1 MNSKNALPIPL
12 AVRVYTEPTLVHKPK
27 SSQSWRRPQTMLVFD
42 TETTVDRTQRLLFG
56 CYRFIDSGVCAEEG
70 LFYADDLSSDQ
81 LEVLHR
87 YVQMHT
93 EQGELQ
99 LLSRSEFLKRF
110 FMATYKGRSLIVG
123 FNLPFD
129 LSRLGFDVA
138 PARREFGG
146 GFSLGL
152 WSYNDKNG
160 QESSDPN
167 RPRITIKH
175 IDSKRSLMSFTGRK
189 ETDQDD
195 RIPEGSPDGKPQE
208 GYKFRGHFL
217 DLKTLAF
224 ALTDR
229 GHSLKSACEAFGV
242 ERGKMHASE
251 HGKVT
256 EEYIEYN
263 RRDVEATAQLAEK
276 LFEEYDRHPIALQET
291 KAFSPASIGKA
302 YLRAMG
308 ITPISQRQQNNQP
321 YLGHAQ
327 TAYFGGR
334 TSAHIRKVAVP
345 VVYVDFLSMYPT
357 VNSLM
362 NLWRFVIARKI
373 KFVNHCHKEIN
384 AFLEQITEDHLFEPE
399 TWKQLTAFVLVVPD
413 GDILPTRGRYSSTSN
428 DWQVAVNH
436 LHANAP
442 EDALWFSLPD
452 VVASVILTGKTPR
465 IIDAFRIEPSDELL
479 PDLTLTKLRGK
490 IRIDPKEKD
499 FFKAVIEERKRID
512 LSEIAPQEKARMNKA
527 LKVLANSTSYGIYG
541 QMDRRETGKKVLVE
555 CHGIDPHPY
564 SCSVENPEQPGEFCY
579 PPLAALIT
587 GAARLMLALLENCIM
602 KLGGTYAME
611 DTDSM
616 AIVATE
622 RGGLVVCRGG
632 QLKTEAGLSAV
643 QALNWAQVREIG
655 KRFESLNPYDR
666 GVVPGSILKIEGLNF
681 DPKTKKQRQIW
692 CVAISAKRYALFLK
706 KKDGTPDLLRK
717 GKGGNSEDNHWSEH
731 GLGHLLNPS
740 DLENEDR
747 DWIAQV
753 WQVVVSHCLGIAAPK
768 IDFEQ
773 IAAITRLTV
782 TSPKILIPL
791 ATLNANKSYCGQIK
805 PFNFL
810 LTSHISALGHPVG
823 ANPEQFHLIAPYE
836 SNPKRWPKL
845 SWIDQYSGDEFKIT
859 TQKNYTSRTTAR
871 VKTYGD
877 VVSEYE
883 HHPESKCADE
893 RGNICDKQTQGLL
906 YRRHVW
912 IGEIVAIGKES
923 NNLEEVDAGLVH
935 SAENIYTSYPDP
947 RRDHWERV
955 IRPKLKNIPLSR
967 MMEETGLSRRML
979 IKARKGD
986 ARPHPRNQGLI
997 AEAVNSTLREE
1008 PQSEK
1013 PSKGREEAA

>member
-1 MNSKNALPIPL
+1 MNSNNAFPIPL
-12 AVRVYTEPTLVHKPK
+12 AVRVYTEPKVVHKPK

-56 CYRFIDSGVCAEEG
+56 CYRFVDSGVCVEEG

-81 LEVLHR
+81 LEVLRR
-87 YVQMHT
+87 YAKMHT
-93 EQGELQ
+93 DQGGLQ

-152 WSYNDKNG
+152 WSYKNETG
-160 QESSDPN
+160 LENSDPN

-189 ETDQDD
+189 EADHDD
-195 RIPEGSPDGKPQE
+195 RIPEGSLDGKPQE

-217 DLKTLAF
+217 DLKTLTF

-242 ERGKMHASE
+242 ERGKMHVSE

-276 LFEEYDRHPIALQET
+276 LFEEYDRHPITLQET

-321 YLGHAQ
+321 YLGHTQ

-362 NLWRFVIARKI
+362 NLWRFVIAQKI
-373 KFVNHCHKEIN
+373 KFVDHCHKEIIG
-384 AFLEQITEDHLFEPE
+384 FLEQITEDQLFIPD

-436 LHANAP
+436 LHANTP

-452 VVASVILTGKTPR
+452 VVASVVLTGKVPK

-479 PDLTLTKLRGK
+479 PDLTVTKLRGQ
-490 IRIDPKEKD
+490 IPIDPRQQD

-512 LSEIAPQEKARMNKA
+512 SSHIDPQEKARMSKA

-555 CHGIDPHPY
+555 CHGIDPYPY

-587 GAARLMLALLENCIM
+587 GAARLVLALLENCIT

-616 AIVATE
+616 AIVATKH
-622 RGGLVVCRGG
+622 GGQVPCPGG
-632 QLKTEAGLSAV
+632 QLKTQAGLSAV
-643 QALNWAQVREIG
+643 QALSWAQVREIA

-681 DPKTKKQRQIW
+681 NPKTKNQRQIW

-717 GKGGNSEDNHWSEH
+717 GKGGNSSDNHWSEH

-740 DLENEDR
+740 DPDSEDR
-747 DWIAQV
+747 DWTAEV
-753 WQVVVSHCLGIAAPK
+753 WQVVICNCLGITAPK
-768 IDFEQ
+768 LKFDQ
-773 IAAITRLTV
+773 IAAITRLTI
-782 TSPKILIPL
+782 TSPKILAPL
-791 ATLNANKSYCGQIK
+791 ATLNANKDYCDQIK

-810 LTSHISALGHPVG
+810 LTCHVSPLGHPVG
-823 ANPEQFHLIAPYE
+823 ANPERFHLIAPYE
-836 SNPKRWPKL
+836 LNPKKWSKL
-845 SWIDQYSGDEFKIT
+845 SWIDQYSGNEFRIT
-859 TQKNYTSRTTAR
+859 TQKNYSSRTTAR

-877 VVSEYE
+877 VGSEYE

-893 RGNICDKQTQGLL
+893 HGNVCDKQTQGLL
-906 YRRHVW
+906 YRRHVR
-912 IGEIVAIGKES
+912 IGEIVCIGKES
-923 NNLEEVDAGLVH
+923 NNLEEVDAGLIH
-935 SAENIYTSYPDP
+935 LAEIVYTAYPDQS
-947 RRDHWERV
+947 RDVWERI
-955 IRPKLKNIPLSR
+955 IRRKLQAIPISFQ
-967 MMEETGLSRRML
+967 MAETGLSHRML
-979 IKARKGD
+979 IKARKGHV
-986 ARPHPRNQGLI
+986 RPHLRNQQLI
-997 AEAVNSTLREE
+997 ISVVNRFSDGKQQRE
-1008 PQSEK
+1008 
-1013 PSKGREEAA
+1013 